1 VHTTAPDARQ
11 FVDAL
16 QGFAT
21 VLAIK
26 LYRLEVDGLP
36 PVPVLPC
43 LDHEALLHGGIDP
56 HISVYVEDA
65 SANLHEVAFTPQAR
79 RLELEVAST
88 IGECTKASR
97 EAFVQLLRRRFPDY
111 AVRLQRPSRV
121 RNEYRVMDACR
132 AQVTLREVLT
142 GRDLDRTKLSIDRL
156 QTISALMEKQS
167 RSASWGARTVMTP
180 LIAVAGFLSYETLN
194 VFVGSLTASTILY
207 TRYLVITLVGGF
219 LLYYGVK
226 AVQLTETANRVWK
239 RCAEYTL
246 ILNERRRLAE

>member
-1 VHTTAPDARQ
+1 VHTSSSDARQ
-11 FVDAL
+11 FIDAL
-16 QGFAT
+16 RGFTT

-26 LYRLEVDGLP
+26 LYRLDVDVLP

-43 LDHEALLHGGIDP
+43 LDHEAMLHGGIEP
-56 HISVYVEDA
+56 HVAAYLQDG
-65 SANLHEVAFTPQAR
+65 SANLHEVAYTPNEK
-79 RLELEVAST
+79 RLDVEVAST
-88 IGECTKASR
+88 IGECTKAAQA
-97 EAFVQLLRRRFPDY
+97 AFVETLRQRFTGY
-111 AVRLQRPSRV
+111 SVRLRYPSRV
-121 RNEYRVMDACR
+121 RGEYRVMNACR

-142 GRDLDRTKLSIDRL
+142 GTDLDRTKVSIDRL

-207 TRYLVITLVGGF
+207 TRYLVIAMVGGF

-226 AVQLTETANRVWK
+226 AVQLTEMANRVWK
-239 RCAEYTL
+239 RSAEYTL
-246 ILNERRRLAE
+246 ILNERRRLAK